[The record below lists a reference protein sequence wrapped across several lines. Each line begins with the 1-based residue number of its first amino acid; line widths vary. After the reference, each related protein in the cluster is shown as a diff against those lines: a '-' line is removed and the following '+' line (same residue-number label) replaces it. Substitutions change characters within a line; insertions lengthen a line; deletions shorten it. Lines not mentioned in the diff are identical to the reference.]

1 MISVRV
7 RTFASGAAGP
17 GLIYQGVC
25 SSSPAGAERR
35 CGLLP
40 EERSRVTGA
49 DVGHPDPENGTGPA
63 QRPGGLPGWADKLRD
78 IQLITDAALSA
89 LDPQALLE
97 ALVARVKDA
106 LQADTAAVL
115 LLDAP
120 SGQLVATAA
129 SGLEEEVRQGVR
141 IPLGRGFAGR
151 IAAEDH
157 PVILAEVDH
166 TKVVNPILLDKG
178 IRSLMG
184 APLRAGGVVI
194 GVLHVGTLSPR
205 AFTEDDSDLL
215 QLAADRAALAV
226 QTLNAQ
232 MDRATAAALQHSLLP
247 TALPAVPGLE
257 MAARYVPGSGHVGG
271 DWYDVFV
278 LPSGEVCVV
287 IGDVAGTGLKA
298 AVIMGRMRSALRAYA
313 LQTTDPAEVLDRLDH
328 KMRHFEP
335 QAMATVLYA
344 VFSPSLDQV
353 NISCSGH
360 LPPLIAVPGQP
371 TIPVEVLPD
380 LLIGVPGT
388 APRRTKTV
396 TVPAGGL
403 LCLYTD
409 GLVERRDRPIDDGIA
424 RLSAALTATDP
435 ETGCALVMGRMADY
449 IAHVDDVAL
458 LLLRRTPLPGGD
470 RAASDHGASDHGASD
485 RGASAA
491 GASYHGD
498 SGPALAGGG
507 DPRIRWAGRH
517 AVVTMPGETDVI
529 NAPDVAELIS
539 AAAAG
544 SPEVITADLTAT
556 VFCDSAGVEVLAR
569 ARDLAAARGA
579 EFRLALGGSPVA
591 RILQLTGLDEVMPLY
606 RDVPDSLA
614 TPPGRTGHAPG
625 PWRG

>member
-1 MISVRV
+1 V
-7 RTFASGAAGP
+7 
-17 GLIYQGVC
+17 
-25 SSSPAGAERR
+25 
-35 CGLLP
+35 
-40 EERSRVTGA
+40 
-49 DVGHPDPENGTGPA
+49 
-63 QRPGGLPGWADKLRD
+63 LPGWAEKLRD
-78 IQLITDAALSA
+78 IQSITDAALSA
-89 LDPQALLE
+89 LDPEALLE
-97 ALVARVKDA
+97 ALVGRVKDA

-115 LLDAP
+115 LLDRP

-151 IAAEDH
+151 IAAEDR

-194 GVLHVGTLSPR
+194 GVLHVGTLTPR
-205 AFTEDDSDLL
+205 AFTSDDSDLL

-232 MDRATAAALQHSLLP
+232 MDRAAAAALQHSLLP
-247 TALPAVPGLE
+247 SALPAIGGLE

-287 IGDVAGTGLKA
+287 TGDVAGTGLKA

-313 LQTTDPAEVLDRLDH
+313 LQTTDPAEVLERLDY

-344 VFSPSLDQV
+344 VFTPSLNQL

-371 TIPVEVLPD
+371 VVPVEVFPD

-396 TVPAGGL
+396 TLPAGGL
-403 LCLYTD
+403 LCFYTD

-435 ETGCALVMGRMADY
+435 ETGCALVMGGMADY
-449 IAHVDDVAL
+449 ISHEDDVAL
-458 LLLRRTPLPGGD
+458 LLLRRTPIAAGD
-470 RAASDHGASDHGASD
+470 HGASDHGASDHGASD
-485 RGASAA
+485 RAASP
-491 GASYHGD
+491 HGG
-498 SGPALAGGG
+498 SGPALTGSG
-507 DPRIRWAGRH
+507 DPRIQWSGRH
-517 AVVTMPGETDVI
+517 AIVTMPGETDVI
-529 NAPDVAELIS
+529 NAPDVAELFS

-606 RDVPDSLA
+606 RDVPHSLA
-614 TPPGRTGHAPG
+614 TPAGRPARAPG
-625 PWRG
+625 A

>member
-1 MISVRV
+1 V
-7 RTFASGAAGP
+7 
-17 GLIYQGVC
+17 
-25 SSSPAGAERR
+25 
-35 CGLLP
+35 
-40 EERSRVTGA
+40 
-49 DVGHPDPENGTGPA
+49 
-63 QRPGGLPGWADKLRD
+63 LPGWAEKLRD
-78 IQLITDAALSA
+78 IQSITDAALST
-89 LDPQALLE
+89 LDPQGLLE
-97 ALVARVKDA
+97 ALVGRVKDA

-115 LLDAP
+115 LLDRP

-129 SGLEEEVRQGVR
+129 SGLEEEVQQGVR

-151 IAAEDH
+151 IAAEDR
-157 PVILAEVDH
+157 PVILTEVDH
-166 TKVVNPILLDKG
+166 TTVVNPILLDKG

-194 GVLHVGTLSPR
+194 GVLHVGTLTPR
-205 AFTEDDSDLL
+205 AFTSDDSDLL
-215 QLAADRAALAV
+215 QVAADRAALAV

-232 MDRATAAALQHSLLP
+232 MDRAAAAALQHSLLP
-247 TALPAVPGLE
+247 SDLPAVGGLE
-257 MAARYVPGSGHVGG
+257 LAARYVPGSGHVGG
-271 DWYDVFV
+271 DWYDVFA

-344 VFSPSLDQV
+344 VFTPSLNQL

-360 LPPLIAVPGQP
+360 LPPLIAVPDQP
-371 TIPVEVLPD
+371 VVPVEVFPD

-388 APRRTKTV
+388 APRRTKTL

-435 ETGCALVMGRMADY
+435 ETGCALVMGGMADY
-449 IAHVDDVAL
+449 ITHEDDVAL
-458 LLLRRTPLPGGD
+458 LLLRRTPITAGDRAAGDRAAGD
-470 RAASDHGASDHGASD
+470 RAASDHGASDHG
-485 RGASAA
+485 
-491 GASYHGD
+491 D
-498 SGPALAGGG
+498 SGPALTGGG
-507 DPRIRWAGRH
+507 DPRIRWSGRH
-517 AVVTMPGETDVI
+517 AIVTMPGETDVI
-529 NAPDVAELIS
+529 NAPDVAELLS

-544 SPEVITADLTAT
+544 SAEVITADLTAT

-569 ARDLAAARGA
+569 ARDMAAARGA

-606 RDVPDSLA
+606 RDVPHSLA
-614 TPPGRTGHAPG
+614 TPAARPARAPG
-625 PWRG
+625 P

>member
-1 MISVRV
+1 
-7 RTFASGAAGP
+7 
-17 GLIYQGVC
+17 
-25 SSSPAGAERR
+25 
-35 CGLLP
+35 LP
-40 EERSRVTGA
+40 EEQSRVTDT
-49 DVGHPDPENGTGPA
+49 DVRRPYRENATGPA
-63 QRPGGLPGWADKLRD
+63 QRAEALPGWAEKLRD

-97 ALVARVKDA
+97 ALVGRVKEA

-115 LLDAP
+115 LLDPP

-141 IPLGRGFAGR
+141 IPVGRGFAGR
-151 IAAEDH
+151 IAAEDR
-157 PVILAEVDH
+157 PVILSEVDH
-166 TKVVNPILLDKG
+166 TTVINPILLDKG

-194 GVLHVGTLSPR
+194 GVLHVGTLTSR
-205 AFTEDDSDLL
+205 VFTSDDSDLL
-215 QLAADRAALAV
+215 QVAADRAALAV
-226 QTLNAQ
+226 QAVNAQ

-247 TALPAVPGLE
+247 SALPAVAGLE

-271 DWYDVFV
+271 DWYDVFI
-278 LPSGEVCVV
+278 LPSGQVGAV
-287 IGDVAGTGLKA
+287 IGDVAGTGLNA

-313 LQTTDPAEVLDRLDH
+313 LQTTDPAEVLDRLDQ

-344 VFSPSLDQV
+344 VFTPSLDQV

-371 TIPVEVLPD
+371 TVPVEVFHD

-388 APRRTKTV
+388 APRRAKTA

-424 RLSAALTATDP
+424 RLSTALTATEP
-435 ETGCALVMGRMADY
+435 ETGCALVMGGMADY
-449 IAHVDDVAL
+449 ISHDDDVAL
-458 LLLRRTPLPGGD
+458 LLLRHTSVTDSEHGVGEHSVGEHS
-470 RAASDHGASDHGASD
+470 ASDHGASDHGASD
-485 RGASAA
+485 HGAS
-491 GASYHGD
+491 GQV
-498 SGPALAGGG
+498 LTGG
-507 DPRIRWAGRH
+507 DPRIRWSGRH
-517 AVVTMPGETDVI
+517 AIVTMPGETDVI
-529 NAPDVAELIS
+529 NAADVAELLS

-544 SPEVITADLTAT
+544 SPELITADLTAT

-569 ARDLAAARGA
+569 ARDVAAAGGV

-606 RDVPDSLA
+606 RDVPHSLA
-614 TPPGRTGHAPG
+614 TPPARPGRAPG
-625 PWRG
+625 R

>member
-1 MISVRV
+1 M
-7 RTFASGAAGP
+7 
-17 GLIYQGVC
+17 
-25 SSSPAGAERR
+25 
-35 CGLLP
+35 P
-40 EERSRVTGA
+40 EERSRVTDA
-49 DVGHPDPENGTGPA
+49 DVGRPDRENATGPA
-63 QRPGGLPGWADKLRD
+63 PRPEMLPGRAEKLRD
-78 IQLITDAALSA
+78 IQSITDAALSA

-97 ALVARVKDA
+97 ALVGRVKDA

-115 LLDAP
+115 LLDRP

-151 IAAEDH
+151 IAAEDR

-166 TKVVNPILLDKG
+166 TKVINPILLDKG

-194 GVLHVGTLSPR
+194 GVLHVGTLTPR
-205 AFTEDDSDLL
+205 AFTSDDSDLL

-232 MDRATAAALQHSLLP
+232 MDRAAAAALQHSLLP
-247 TALPAVPGLE
+247 SDLPAVGGLE
-257 MAARYVPGSGHVGG
+257 LAARYVPGSGHVGG

-287 IGDVAGTGLKA
+287 MGDVAGTGLKA

-344 VFSPSLDQV
+344 VFTPSLNQL

-371 TIPVEVLPD
+371 VVPVEVFRD

-388 APRRTKTV
+388 VPRRTKTV

-435 ETGCALVMGRMADY
+435 ETGCALVMGGMADY
-449 IAHVDDVAL
+449 VSHDDDVAL
-458 LLLRRTPLPGGD
+458 LLLRRTPIT
-470 RAASDHGASDHGASD
+470 ASDRGASDHGASD
-485 RGASAA
+485 RGASDRAA
-491 GASYHGD
+491 GDRAASYHGD
-498 SGPALAGGG
+498 SGPALTGGG
-507 DPRIRWAGRH
+507 DPRIRWSGRH
-517 AVVTMPGETDVI
+517 AIVTMPGETDVI
-529 NAPDVAELIS
+529 NAPDVAELLS

-569 ARDLAAARGA
+569 ARDMAAGRGA

-606 RDVPDSLA
+606 RDVAHSLA
-614 TPPGRTGHAPG
+614 TPAARPARAPG
-625 PWRG
+625 P

>member
-1 MISVRV
+1 
-7 RTFASGAAGP
+7 
-17 GLIYQGVC
+17 
-25 SSSPAGAERR
+25 
-35 CGLLP
+35 LP
-40 EERSRVTGA
+40 EEQSRVTDA
-49 DVGHPDPENGTGPA
+49 DVGPPYPGNAAGPA
-63 QRPGGLPGWADKLRD
+63 QRPGVLPGWAEKLRD
-78 IQLITDAALSA
+78 IQSITDAALSA
-89 LDPQALLE
+89 LSPQALLE
-97 ALVARVKDA
+97 ALVGRVKDA

-115 LLDAP
+115 LLDSP

-141 IPLGRGFAGR
+141 IPVGRGFAGR

-157 PVILAEVDH
+157 PVILSEVDH
-166 TKVVNPILLDKG
+166 TTVVNPILLDKG
-178 IRSLMG
+178 IQSLMG

-194 GVLHVGTLSPR
+194 GVLHVGTLSRR
-205 AFTEDDSDLL
+205 AFTSADSDLL

-226 QTLNAQ
+226 QALNTQ
-232 MDRATAAALQHSLLP
+232 MDQAAAAALQHSLLP
-247 TALPAVPGLE
+247 SALPAIGGLE

-278 LPSGEVCVV
+278 LPSGEVCAV

-313 LQTTDPAEVLDRLDH
+313 LLTTDPAEVLDRLDQ

-344 VFSPSLDQV
+344 VFTPALDQV

-360 LPPLIAVPGQP
+360 LPPLLAVPGQP
-371 TIPVEVLPD
+371 TVPVEVFAD
-380 LLIGVPGT
+380 LLIGVPAT
-388 APRRTKTV
+388 APRRTKTM

-403 LCLYTD
+403 ICLYTD
-409 GLVERRDRPIDDGIA
+409 GLVERRDRPIDDGIV

-435 ETGCALVMGRMADY
+435 ETGCALVMGGMADY
-449 IAHVDDVAL
+449 VSHDDDVAL
-458 LLLRRTPLPGGD
+458 LLLRRAPVTVSEGNPG
-470 RAASDHGASDHGASD
+470 DHGAHEA
-485 RGASAA
+485 
-491 GASYHGD
+491 
-498 SGPALAGGG
+498 SGPPLTGG
-507 DPRIRWAGRH
+507 DPRIRWSGRH
-517 AVVTMPGETDVI
+517 AIVTMPGETDVI

-539 AAAAG
+539 AAVAG

-569 ARDLAAARGA
+569 GRELAAAGGV

-606 RDVPDSLA
+606 PDVPHSLA
-614 TPPGRTGHAPG
+614 RPAARPGGAAG
-625 PWRG
+625 S

>member
-1 MISVRV
+1 MFSARV

-17 GLIYQGVC
+17 GLIYQGVY
-25 SSSPAGAERR
+25 SSLPAGAERR

-40 EERSRVTGA
+40 EEQSRVTDT
-49 DVGHPDPENGTGPA
+49 DVRRPYRENGTGPA
-63 QRPGGLPGWADKLRD
+63 QRPEALPGWAEKLRD
-78 IQLITDAALSA
+78 IQSITDAALSA

-97 ALVARVKDA
+97 ALVGRVKEA

-115 LLDAP
+115 LLDPP

-141 IPLGRGFAGR
+141 IPVGRGFAGR
-151 IAAEDH
+151 IAAEDR
-157 PVILAEVDH
+157 PVILSEVDH
-166 TKVVNPILLDKG
+166 TTVINPILLDKG

-194 GVLHVGTLSPR
+194 GVLHVGTLTPR
-205 AFTEDDSDLL
+205 AFTSDDSDLL
-215 QLAADRAALAV
+215 QVAADRAALAV
-226 QTLNAQ
+226 QAVNAQ
-232 MDRATAAALQHSLLP
+232 IDRAAAAALQHSLLP
-247 TALPAVPGLE
+247 SALPAVAGLE

-278 LPSGEVCVV
+278 LPSGEVCAV

-344 VFSPSLDQV
+344 VFTPSLDQV

-371 TIPVEVLPD
+371 TVPVEVFRD

-388 APRRTKTV
+388 APRRTKTA

-424 RLSAALTATDP
+424 RLSTALTATDP
-435 ETGCALVMGRMADY
+435 ETGCVLVMGGMADY
-449 IAHVDDVAL
+449 ISHDDDVAL
-458 LLLRRTPLPGGD
+458 LLLRHTSVTD
-470 RAASDHGASDHGASD
+470 SDNSASDHGASDHGASD
-485 RGASAA
+485 HGASGH
-491 GASYHGD
+491 GASGQV
-498 SGPALAGGG
+498 LAGG
-507 DPRIRWAGRH
+507 DPRIRWSGRH
-517 AVVTMPGETDVI
+517 AIVTMPAETDVI
-529 NAPDVAELIS
+529 NAADVAELLS

-556 VFCDSAGVEVLAR
+556 LFCDSAGVEVLAR
-569 ARDLAAARGA
+569 ASDVAAAGGV

-606 RDVPDSLA
+606 RDVPHSLA
-614 TPPGRTGHAPG
+614 TPPPRPGRAPS
-625 PWRG
+625 R

>member
-1 MISVRV
+1 MIAVRV

-17 GLIYQGVC
+17 DLIYQGGVY
-25 SSSPAGAERR
+25 SSLPAGAERR
-35 CGLLP
+35 YGLLP
-40 EERSRVTGA
+40 EEWSWVTET
-49 DVGHPDPENGTGPA
+49 DVGRPDHEDAVGPA
-63 QRPGGLPGWADKLRD
+63 KRAEVPPGWAEKLRD
-78 IQLITDAALSA
+78 IQSVTDAALSA
-89 LDPQALLE
+89 LDPPALLE

-115 LLDAP
+115 LLDPP

-151 IAAEDH
+151 IAAEDR
-157 PVILAEVDH
+157 PVILTEVDH
-166 TKVVNPILLDKG
+166 TTVINPILLDKG

-194 GVLHVGTLSPR
+194 GVLHVGTLSSR
-205 AFTEDDSDLL
+205 VFTSDDSDLL
-215 QLAADRAALAV
+215 QVAADRAALAV
-226 QTLNAQ
+226 QALTA
-232 MDRATAAALQHSLLP
+232 AAALQHSLLP
-247 TALPAVPGLE
+247 SGLPAVAGLE

-313 LQTTDPAEVLDRLDH
+313 MQTADPAEVLDRLDH

-344 VFSPSLDQV
+344 VFTPALDQV
-353 NISCSGH
+353 SISCSGH
-360 LPPLIAVPGQP
+360 LPPLICVPGQP
-371 TIPVEVLPD
+371 TVPVGVFPD

-388 APRRTKTV
+388 APRRTKTL
-396 TVPAGGL
+396 TLPAGGI

-435 ETGCALVMGRMADY
+435 ETGCALVMGRMAGY
-449 IAHVDDVAL
+449 TPHEDDVAL
-458 LLLRRTPLPGGD
+458 LLLRRTPVTGRDGE
-470 RAASDHGASDHGASD
+470 ASDHDARDS
-485 RGASAA
+485 
-491 GASYHGD
+491 GD
-498 SGPALAGGG
+498 SHRADSGQVLAGRG
-507 DPRIRWAGRH
+507 DPRIQWSGRH
-517 AVVTMPGETDVI
+517 AVVTMPGEADVV
-529 NAPDVAELIS
+529 NAADVAELIS
-539 AAAAG
+539 AAASG

-556 VFCDSAGVEVLAR
+556 LFCDSAGVEVLAR
-569 ARDLAAARGA
+569 ARDMAAARGL

-591 RILQLTGLDEVMPLY
+591 RILQLTGLDEVVPLY
-606 RDVPDSLA
+606 RDVPHSLA
-614 TPPGRTGHAPG
+614 TPAVRPGRRRPESRQETPT
-625 PWRG
+625 

>member
-1 MISVRV
+1 
-7 RTFASGAAGP
+7 
-17 GLIYQGVC
+17 
-25 SSSPAGAERR
+25 
-35 CGLLP
+35 LP
-40 EERSRVTGA
+40 EERSRATDA
-49 DVGHPDPENGTGPA
+49 DAGHPDRGNATGPA
-63 QRPGGLPGWADKLRD
+63 QRPELLPGWAEKLHD
-78 IQLITDAALSA
+78 IQSITDAALSA

-97 ALVARVKDA
+97 VLVSRVKDA

-115 LLDAP
+115 LLDPP

-151 IAAEDH
+151 IAAEDR
-157 PVILAEVDH
+157 PVILSEVDH
-166 TKVVNPILLDKG
+166 TKVINPVLLNKG

-194 GVLHVGTLSPR
+194 GVLHVGTLTPR
-205 AFTEDDSDLL
+205 AFTSDDSDLL
-215 QLAADRAALAV
+215 QVAADRAALAV

-232 MDRATAAALQHSLLP
+232 MDRAATAALQHSLLP
-247 TALPAVPGLE
+247 SALPAVAGLE

-278 LPSGEVCVV
+278 LPSGELCVV

-313 LQTTDPAEVLDRLDH
+313 LQTTDPAEVLDRLDY

-335 QAMATVLYA
+335 LAMATVLYA

-371 TIPVEVLPD
+371 TVPVEVFPD

-424 RLSAALTATDP
+424 RLSTALTAADP

-449 IAHVDDVAL
+449 IPHEDDVAL
-458 LLLRRTPLPGGD
+458 LLLRRTPVTGSD
-470 RAASDHGASDHGASD
+470 RSASDHSASD
-485 RGASAA
+485 RGD
-491 GASYHGD
+491 GYQGDGCHGN
-498 SGPALAGGG
+498 GGQALAGRGG
-507 DPRIRWAGRH
+507 TRASGG
-517 AVVTMPGETDVI
+517 PG
-529 NAPDVAELIS
+529 
-539 AAAAG
+539 G
-544 SPEVITADLTAT
+544 
-556 VFCDSAGVEVLAR
+556 
-569 ARDLAAARGA
+569 
-579 EFRLALGGSPVA
+579 
-591 RILQLTGLDEVMPLY
+591 
-606 RDVPDSLA
+606 
-614 TPPGRTGHAPG
+614 TPS
-625 PWRG
+625 

>member
-1 MISVRV
+1 VV
-7 RTFASGAAGP
+7 
-17 GLIYQGVC
+17 
-25 SSSPAGAERR
+25 
-35 CGLLP
+35 
-40 EERSRVTGA
+40 
-49 DVGHPDPENGTGPA
+49 
-63 QRPGGLPGWADKLRD
+63 LPGWADKLRD
-78 IQLITDAALSA
+78 IQSITDAALSA

-97 ALVARVKDA
+97 ALVVRVKDA

-115 LLDAP
+115 LLDVP

-151 IAAEDH
+151 IAAEDR

-166 TKVVNPILLDKG
+166 TKVINPILLDKG

-205 AFTEDDSDLL
+205 AFTSDDSDLL
-215 QLAADRAALAV
+215 QVAADRAALAV
-226 QTLNAQ
+226 QALNAQ
-232 MDRATAAALQHSLLP
+232 MDRAAAAALQHSLLP
-247 TALPAVPGLE
+247 SALPAIGGLE

-278 LPSGEVCVV
+278 LPSGEVCAV

-328 KMRHFEP
+328 KMRYFEP

-344 VFSPSLDQV
+344 VFSPALDEV
-353 NISCSGH
+353 RISCSGH
-360 LPPLIAVPGQP
+360 LPPLMAVPGQP
-371 TIPVEVLPD
+371 AVPVGVFPD

-396 TVPAGGL
+396 PVPAGGV

-424 RLSAALTATDP
+424 RLSAAVTATDP
-435 ETGCALVMGRMADY
+435 EMGCALVMGAMADY

-458 LLLRRTPLPGGD
+458 LLLRRTPATDSEPGAGD
-470 RAASDHGASDHGASD
+470 YRASDD
-485 RGASAA
+485 R
-491 GASYHGD
+491 D
-498 SGPALAGGG
+498 SGQRRRDGRELAGE
-507 DPRIRWAGRH
+507 DPRVRWSGRH
-517 AVVTMPGETDVI
+517 VTVTMPGEIDVI

-569 ARDLAAARGA
+569 ARDAAAARGM

-606 RDVPDSLA
+606 RDVEHSLA
-614 TPPGRTGHAPG
+614 TPAARPGRAPG
-625 PWRG
+625 P

>member
-1 MISVRV
+1 MS
-7 RTFASGAAGP
+7 
-17 GLIYQGVC
+17 
-25 SSSPAGAERR
+25 
-35 CGLLP
+35 
-40 EERSRVTGA
+40 
-49 DVGHPDPENGTGPA
+49 
-63 QRPGGLPGWADKLRD
+63 PGWADKLRD
-78 IQLITDAALSA
+78 IQSITDAALSA
-89 LDPQALLE
+89 LDPSSLLQAL
-97 ALVARVKDA
+97 VGRVKDA

-151 IAAEDH
+151 IAAEDR
-157 PVILAEVDH
+157 PVILTEVDH
-166 TKVVNPILLDKG
+166 TTVINPILLDKG

-194 GVLHVGTLSPR
+194 GVLHVGTLSSR
-205 AFTEDDSDLL
+205 VFTDDDSDLL
-215 QLAADRAALAV
+215 QVAADRAALAV
-226 QTLNAQ
+226 ASLNAQ

-247 TALPAVPGLE
+247 SALPAVAGLE

-278 LPSGEVCVV
+278 LPSGEVGVV

-335 QAMATVLYA
+335 QAMATVVYA
-344 VFSPSLDQV
+344 VFTPSLDQV

-371 TIPVEVLPD
+371 TVPVEVFPD
-380 LLIGVPGT
+380 LLIGVPGR

-449 IAHVDDVAL
+449 VAHDDDVAL
-458 LLLRRTPLPGGD
+458 LLLRRPPVPGSD
-470 RAASDHGASDHGASD
+470 RDASDHGASDHGASD
-485 RGASAA
+485 HG
-491 GASYHGD
+491 GSYHGASFHGD
-498 SGPALAGGG
+498 TQVLTGGG
-507 DPRIRWAGRH
+507 DPRIRWSGRH
-517 AVVTMPGETDVI
+517 AVVTMPGETDVV
-529 NAPDVAELIS
+529 NAADVAELIS
-539 AAAAG
+539 SAASG

-556 VFCDSAGVEVLAR
+556 LFCDSAGVEVLAR
-569 ARDLAAARGA
+569 ASDMAAARGL

-591 RILQLTGLDEVMPLY
+591 RILQLTGLGEVVPLY
-606 RDVPDSLA
+606 RDVPHSLA
-614 TPPGRTGHAPG
+614 TPAVRPGRAPG
-625 PWRG
+625 A